1 LGVCENNAGKGGKTP
16 KKKGVK
22 IKTQNQSYEVLVY
35 KERLM

>member
-1 LGVCENNAGKGGKTP
+1 MAEKP
-16 KKKGVK
+16 KKGVKIK